1 MSGNR
6 ITYKNIRRYD
16 NIEFGEYLKFDG
28 FSNSFLKSEVN
39 GVNPYLEMTDNIRT
53 GSLVDAIL
61 TDNGKV
67 DMNNPLFENALRISK
82 AITDKFGS
90 LIKAFE
96 TQISYTAEAN
106 YNGFVMPVKGRLDY
120 LLPDIAVIDLKV
132 TQSKNIK
139 ELIKF
144 MQYDNQVWH
153 YSKMA
158 NVDKAYLMIHSV
170 PLKKTEIVSIDV
182 SSDYNSFYAEKIEKF
197 GKFKTI

>member
-1 MSGNR
+1 MSGKP
-6 ITYKNIRRYD
+6 ITYSKIKRWD
-16 NIEFGEYLKFDG
+16 NIEFSEYLKFEG
-28 FSNSFLKSEVN
+28 YSNSFLKSEVN

-67 DMNNPLFENALRISK
+67 DMNNPLFENALKISK

-90 LIKAFE
+90 LINAFE

-106 YNGFVMPVKGRLDY
+106 YNGF
-120 LLPDIAVIDLKV
+120 A
-132 TQSKNIK
+132 
-139 ELIKF
+139 LIKF